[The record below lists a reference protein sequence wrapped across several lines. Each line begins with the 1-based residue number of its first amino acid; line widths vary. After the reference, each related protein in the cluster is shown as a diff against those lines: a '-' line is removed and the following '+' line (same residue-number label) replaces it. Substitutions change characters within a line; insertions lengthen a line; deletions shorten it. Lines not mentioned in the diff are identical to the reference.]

1 MYFLI
6 VAMLMLPGGAKDTT
20 NFTAVPFKTMAECE
34 MYLHN
39 PNNKIMLRGSLQQY
53 LKHKYGNMH
62 VAITIEGY
70 ECRRDDELE
79 WNTPKGTLEQDPA
92 VLEIKIKP

>member
-20 NFTAVPFKTMAECE
+20 NFTAVPFETMAECE

-39 PNNKIMLRGSLQQY
+39 PNNKIMLEGSLKQY
-53 LKHKYGNMH
+53 LKIL
-62 VAITIEGY
+62 VCLDWA
-70 ECRRDDELE
+70 
-79 WNTPKGTLEQDPA
+79 
-92 VLEIKIKP
+92 KIKSGSNLMF